1 MCMPAQSCPTL
12 CNPKDYS
19 PPGSSVFG
27 IFQVRILE
35 WVAISSSRESSQP
48 KDQTL
53 IPSFYISR
61 WILYHW
67 ATQGSPYL
75 IPKSLYYIALFYSI
89 WANLDCCLLSMRSF
103 FCVSYFIPQIRFICF
118 SNSFICLASSYSCFK
133 TQSKLFIIGSLALC
147 KGWNNNP
154 HFYKKYG
161 ICMYLTN
168 TEWQIISWQIYHRF
182 VSVVRSEVSPLS
194 SVYSKYPSTMTGIT
208 IDILLLFLE

>member
-12 CNPKDYS
+12 CNPKDCS

-27 IFQVRILE
+27 IFQVRTLE

-53 IPSFYISR
+53 ISSYISR

-89 WANLDCCLLSMRSF
+89 WANLDCSLLSMHSF
-103 FCVSYFIPQIRFICF
+103 FCVSYFIPQIRFIYF

-133 TQSKLFIIGSLALC
+133 TQSKLFIIWSLALC
-147 KGWNNNP
+147 KGCLIITP
-154 HFYKKYG
+154 IF
-161 ICMYLTN
+161 IRSMELACSTLLTPN
-168 TEWQIISWQIYHRF
+168 G
-182 VSVVRSEVSPLS
+182 
-194 SVYSKYPSTMTGIT
+194 K
-208 IDILLLFLE
+208 LFLDKFTIGLWVL